1 MADNT
6 FYADGQWNVTCDLCG
21 KKVKS
26 SGVMKTWDNQ
36 YVCRHHKEERNP
48 QDFLR
53 GIRDNQSVPFSR
65 PVPPLQFVTSSW
77 QLLQLNGGG
86 LLQQPD
92 SLGNSYYILVA

>member
-1 MADNT
+1 MGDNT

-26 SGVMKTWDNQ
+26 GEAVKTWNNF
-36 YVCRHHKEERNP
+36 YVCRHHREQRNP
-48 QDFLR
+48 QDYLR

-65 PVPPLQFVTSSW
+65 PQPPYQFVKSGFL
-77 QLLQLNGGG
+77 LLQLNGGG

-92 SLGNSYYILVA
+92 STGTSYYILN